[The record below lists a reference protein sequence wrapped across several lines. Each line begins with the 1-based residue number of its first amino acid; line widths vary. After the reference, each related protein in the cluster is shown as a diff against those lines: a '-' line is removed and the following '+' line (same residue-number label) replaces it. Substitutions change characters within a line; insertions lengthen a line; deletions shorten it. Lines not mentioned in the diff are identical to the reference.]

1 MLVYEKNALS
11 EEIELLVEKYGV
23 ERSSLLQILQDVQRK
38 HNHISDFAQQEIARL
53 LSIHPVE
60 VNSVISFYSFL
71 HAEPQGKNSI
81 KLCRTISCDMA
92 GKQKIEDALIRELG
106 ISFGETTKDKK
117 YTLEH
122 TNCMG
127 MCDQGPAMLINE
139 KVYTRLDPE
148 KAINILKEVE

>member
-1 MLVYEKNALS
+1 MLVFEKNALS
-11 EEIELLVEKYGV
+11 EEIELLVDKYGMD
-23 ERSSLLQILQDVQRK
+23 RSSLLQILQVIQRK

-53 LSIHPVE
+53 LNIHPVE

-71 HAEPQGKNSI
+71 HSEPQGKNTI

-122 TNCMG
+122 TNCIG

-139 KVYTRLDPE
+139 KVFTRLDPE
-148 KAINILKEVE
+148 RAVNILKEVE

>member
-23 ERSSLLQILQDVQRK
+23 ERSSLLQILQDIQRK

-53 LSIHPVE
+53 LNIHPVE

-71 HAEPQGKNSI
+71 HAEPQGKNTV

-92 GKQKIEDALIRELG
+92 GKQKIEDALSRELG

-127 MCDQGPAMLINE
+127 MCDQGPAMLIND
-139 KVYTRLDPE
+139 KVFTRLDPE
-148 KAINILKEVE
+148 KAVNILNEVE

>member
-11 EEIELLVEKYGV
+11 EEIELLVEKYGI
-23 ERSSLLQILQDVQRK
+23 ERSSLLQILQDIQRK

-139 KVYTRLDPE
+139 KVFTRLDPE
-148 KAINILKEVE
+148 KAVNILKEVE